1 MVSKATTHRRLTA
14 SEFAIGT
21 AAAVSSRARPLFRS
35 SAAILLGISL
45 TLPALGQWKPQ
56 KNIEVVVAT
65 SPGSGLDTMAR
76 TMATILREGA
86 LIETNVSVLNRP
98 GGGMA
103 VGLNYLSQRAG
114 DGHILFMNVASV
126 LSAHIT
132 GQSKFNYSDFTPL
145 AQLATEPIVFVVPVQ
160 SRLNSGK
167 DLVAQL
173 KQDPASVSLA
183 FSTTRGNTAHI
194 AIALAGRGAG
204 VDIRK
209 MKTVVFNSAGD
220 ATAAA
225 LGGHVDVAV
234 GTPANLVALMSA
246 GKLRM
251 LAVASAERQSG
262 PMRDVPTWRE
272 QGIDAIVTQ
281 WRGVLGA
288 SGLTREQVAFW
299 DATLEKMT
307 KTPEWRTYLEKYQ
320 FPNTYANS
328 ERTRNELDAEYVKVR
343 EILSQLG
350 MAK

>member
-1 MVSKATTHRRLTA
+1 M
-14 SEFAIGT
+14 F
-21 AAAVSSRARPLFRS
+21 AAA
-35 SAAILLGISL
+35 
-45 TLPALGQWKPQ
+45 LPTWGQWKPQ
-56 KNIEVVVAT
+56 KNIEIIVST

-76 TMATILREGA
+76 TMATILRDRGFVEPS
-86 LIETNVSVLNRP
+86 VSVLNRP
-98 GGGMA
+98 GGAMA
-103 VGLNYLSQRAG
+103 VGLSYLAQRPG
-114 DGHILFMNVASV
+114 DGHVLFMNVASV

-132 GQSKFNYSDFTPL
+132 GQSKFNYTDFTPL
-145 AQLATEPIVFVVPVQ
+145 AQLATEPIVFVVPAQ
-160 SRLNSGK
+160 SRLQSGK
-167 DLVAQL
+167 DLVTQL

-204 VDIRK
+204 IDIRR

-234 GTPANLVALMSA
+234 GTPANLVALMTA

-251 LAVASAERQSG
+251 IAVASAERQTG
-262 PMRDVPTWRE
+262 TMKDVPTWRE

-288 SGLTREQVAFW
+288 SGLTKDQIAFW
-299 DATLEKMT
+299 DAMLEKLSGT
-307 KTPEWRTYLEKYQ
+307 SEWKSYLEKHQ
-320 FPNTYANS
+320 FPNVYTNS
-328 ERTRNELDAEYVKVR
+328 ERTRKELAAEYVTIR
-343 EILSQLG
+343 DILSQLE